1 MAINLITG
9 YAGAGHITSAD
20 AGRFNAGICG
30 PDKYVMNTGDRF
42 AYVLESNNKITI
54 KSGDA
59 VNQGRHISIPYGTY
73 ETLNIENGSQ
83 GKSRIDIVA
92 LRYERKISTG
102 IETAVIKI
110 VKGTEVFNGNPTPPS
125 LETGNILAGDAVDE
139 MLLYYIYITDLS
151 VTRVQQVFNTVHSL
165 NSMWDY
171 IYPVGSIYMSV
182 NDVSPSVLF
191 GGSWEQI
198 NDRFLLAA
206 GGKKA
211 GTEGG
216 AEQHKLAEES
226 LPLHTHTVPKH
237 THTATIEK
245 SGLHQHGVNRCRNA
259 ASGTAR
265 FAAQYT
271 ENSIH
276 HTTMDGEHSHN
287 VIVENSTE
295 FETAAAGEGK
305 AFDIMPPYLAV
316 YMWKRIN

>member
-30 PDKYVMNTGDRF
+30 LDKYVMNTGDRF

-73 ETLNIENGSQ
+73 EMLNIENGSQ
-83 GKSRIDIVA
+83 GKSRIDIAA
-92 LRYERKISTG
+92 LRYERETSTG
-102 IETAVIKI
+102 IESAVIKV
-110 VKGTEVFNGNPTPPS
+110 VKGTESSNGNPTPPS
-125 LETGNILAGDAVDE
+125 LETGDILAGDAVDE
-139 MLLYYIYITDLS
+139 MPLYYIYITDLS

-191 GGSWEQI
+191 GGSWERI

-206 GGKKA
+206 GAKKA

-216 AEQHKLAEES
+216 KENHTLTEEE
-226 LPLHTHTVPKH
+226 LPSHTHTVPRH
-237 THTATIEK
+237 THTAKTERA
-245 SGLHQHGVNRCRNA
+245 GLHNHGVNRCRNA

-265 FAAQYT
+265 FAAQFT
-271 ENSIH
+271 ENSVH
-276 HTTMDGEHSHN
+276 MTTQDGEHIHN
-287 VIVENSTE
+287 VIVDNSEEFATE
-295 FETAAAGEGK
+295 SAGEGK
-305 AFDIMPPYLAV
+305 AFNIMPPYLAV